1 MTDPET
7 KLSEHFRLREFT
19 RSRYADIYNVP
30 PPEAVDN
37 LRRLCQWL
45 EMLREM
51 YLGAYCTTEDEARI
65 IVNSGYRSQALNRKV
80 GGAKESNHL
89 TGCAVDIRVS
99 GMEQAIRF
107 MAILVDIAD
116 TSPLGDFDELYIERN
131 SHHAIWLHLAVRPQ
145 GNRRKMGFIE
155 N

>member
-1 MTDPET
+1 MENGET

-51 YLGAYCTTEDEARI
+51 YLGTYCTTEDEARI
-65 IVNSGYRSQALNRKV
+65 IVNSGYRSQALNF
-80 GGAKESNHL
+80 S
-89 TGCAVDIRVS
+89 VDIEP
-99 GMEQAIRF
+99 GT
-107 MAILVDIAD
+107 AD
-116 TSPLGDFDELYIERN
+116 W
-131 SHHAIWLHLAVRPQ
+131 IWGGETTFRGLEECHMPIMKIPEFGAGEVV
-145 GNRRKMGFIE
+145 K
-155 N
+155 